1 MGSKVIIDGKEYTE
15 RTVESLQINGTT
27 VTNNLIDASS
37 FDNNHA
43 IEVNI
48 NTGEE
53 IRAASIVENINVQSI
68 EESKVEENKAEES
81 KNLIRRFI
89 KFIKNIFKN

>member
-27 VTNNLIDASS
+27 VTNNLIQASS
-37 FDNNHA
+37 FDNNHT

-53 IRAASIVENINVQSI
+53 IRASVSTEEIKVQSI
-68 EESKVEENKAEES
+68 EQNKIQENKEEEP
-81 KNLIRRFI
+81 KTLIRRFI
-89 KFIKNIFKN
+89 EFIKNIFKN